1 MVLLEEFQVLV
12 NSLAQEKLELLN
24 WQELM
29 ELRQKIGENVEV
41 KINEKLSQYEEKIG
55 MKQKFQAL
63 GIPTSQ
69 VTPNNR
75 SKSSHY
81 SCVTHCLKTTKKSH
95 FCKQSELLRLFLS
108 FL

>member
-29 ELRQKIGENVEV
+29 ELRQKIGENVEM

-69 VTPNNR
+69 VTLNNR
-75 SKSSHY
+75 SKS
-81 SCVTHCLKTTKKSH
+81 THLKL
-95 FCKQSELLRLFLS
+95 CN
-108 FL
+108 